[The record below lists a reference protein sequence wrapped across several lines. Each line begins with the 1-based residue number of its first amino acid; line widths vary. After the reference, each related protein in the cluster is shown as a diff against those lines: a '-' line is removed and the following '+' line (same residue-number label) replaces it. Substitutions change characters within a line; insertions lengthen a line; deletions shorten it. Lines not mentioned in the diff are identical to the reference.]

1 MVSGSM
7 SISDT
12 ISQYAATSPAV
23 ANAQADANTKSALL
37 YSLQSGDSATGGLLG
52 SLSQQANEVES
63 LLASASPSF
72 LGQNIDIKA

>member
-1 MVSGSM
+1 ML
-7 SISDT
+7 I
-12 ISQYAATSPAV
+12 SPAY
-23 ANAQADANTKSALL
+23 AQDV
-37 YSLQSGDSATGGLLG
+37 GGLLG